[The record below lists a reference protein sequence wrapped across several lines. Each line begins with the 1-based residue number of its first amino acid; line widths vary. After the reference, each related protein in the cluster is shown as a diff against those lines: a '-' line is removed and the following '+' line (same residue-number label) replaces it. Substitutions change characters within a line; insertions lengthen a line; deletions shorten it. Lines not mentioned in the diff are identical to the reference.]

1 MFSTTMLAI
10 LTALYAP
17 AGATMH
23 PGFGYGKPFS
33 PVNPIPLA
41 SLAQVAKEKIGK
53 RVQIWGPV
61 HQVCAKKGCWMTIA
75 DGSGASVRITFK
87 DYSFFMPT
95 QLAQGTVVVAKGLLT
110 ERTLSEAQIE
120 HLKKEGAKGAKS
132 LELSLVAE
140 GVRIFPSARK

>member
-1 MFSTTMLAI
+1 MFTTATLAI

-17 AGATMH
+17 VGATMH

-41 SLAQVAKEKIGK
+41 ILAELAKEKIGK
-53 RVQIWGPV
+53 KVQIWGPV

-75 DGSGASVRITFK
+75 DGSGTSVRITFK

-95 QLAQGTVVVAKGLLT
+95 SLAEGTVVVAKGIL
-110 ERTLSEAQIE
+110 ESRELSEAQIE
-120 HLKKEGAKGAKS
+120 HMKKEGAKGTKNT
-132 LELSLVAE
+132 ELRLVAE
-140 GVRIFPSARK
+140 GVRVFPSRR